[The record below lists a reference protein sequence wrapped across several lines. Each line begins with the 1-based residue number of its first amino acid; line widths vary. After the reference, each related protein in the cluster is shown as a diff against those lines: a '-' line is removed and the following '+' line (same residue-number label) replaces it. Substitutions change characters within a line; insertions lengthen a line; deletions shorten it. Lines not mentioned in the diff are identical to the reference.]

1 MSDSDDE
8 SVCTEDMNT
17 ILEDAEQ
24 FETVEVKGAARKS
37 HVKRVPKLKNEP
49 PVEELKKADEEAEAA
64 VEKVVEKPKPKAK
77 KPRTAAQIAATE
89 KMVAANK
96 AKRKEVMDAREKLT
110 GQRKAPRKSRAQN
123 LVQVKEKVI
132 YMIPDEQN
140 AGQFKPINV
149 KPPSKRELAKIEKE
163 RELKQQEIDTG
174 KKIRATRKGEADKRT
189 TKERSP
195 AQIAAAKALVERNK
209 AKREAAKAAKA
220 QEKKQEAVAQAESIK
235 DAVEETVLNVVSK
248 PIEQVKAER
257 AARKRPVITDEQ
269 RQAYEFKKKKDL
281 FS

>member
-37 HVKRVPKLKNEP
+37 HVKRVPRLKNEP
-49 PVEELKKADEEAEAA
+49 TVEELDKADGEAEAA
-64 VEKVVEKPKPKAK
+64 VEKAVEPKPKTK
-77 KPRTAAQIAATE
+77 KPRTPAQIAATE
-89 KMVAANK
+89 KMLAAK
-96 AKRKEVMDAREKLT
+96 KKRTETRMDARETLT
-110 GQRKAPRKSRAQN
+110 GQRKAPRKDRP
-123 LVQVKEKVI
+123 VTKVVKEKVI
-132 YMIPDEQN
+132 YMIPDEDN
-140 AGQFKPINV
+140 AGEFKPVNV
-149 KPPSKRELAKIEKE
+149 KPMGARELKKAEAAK
-163 RELKQQEIDTG
+163 RLKQQEIELG
-174 KKIRATRKGEADKRT
+174 KKLKATKKGEADKRGA
-189 TKERSP
+189 KERSP
-195 AQIAAAKALVERNK
+195 AQVAATKALLERNK

-248 PIEQVKAER
+248 PIEVVKAER

-269 RQAYEFKKKKDL
+269 RQAYEFRKKKDL